1 MMSKNFLKLVFIGL
15 AFFLG
20 NTTIKANDAPVPAGV
35 RHDYLDLNAFGLK
48 GDNTDESAKLQE
60 AIDKATKEGL
70 TITGKGVFNLG
81 GKTLEAKLPLKMEGK
96 KRGEFVIRNGNY
108 ILASSD
114 IYLNQVSFNDFKT
127 AAFYYPPN
135 TAPGKEI
142 IMEVVDCDFINDHAA
157 IYSRGESYNTILKNS
172 RITGSSF
179 INSNYA
185 AIYLKFNYRD
195 LLMEKNVFEGV
206 SNNGKKLVAL
216 VIIGVDSTG
225 GGDGLKFCNNT
236 IRNIVHPGTD
246 INYTVLAM
254 GDHILASGNLYENIT
269 DVAFYARGDNS
280 TVIQNTIINNDA
292 QSTHAIIAKKAR
304 PSGTINISENIIR
317 GKFSTAI
324 YIDSRFKTANID
336 DNEINLDNPD
346 DSSNYNAVRILGHER
361 HEKLNING
369 NSIKM
374 NVSGKRS
381 VCIRINGLYF
391 DSVNI
396 ENNKELQ
403 SNGGILLTGKNDA
416 INELNVNNNNMKAG
430 GPSPVRARNLSFRN
444 NQMNF
449 ELEGRNGFRV
459 EGTKGLRKEN
469 NRVKD

>member
-1 MMSKNFLKLVFIGL
+1 MSKNFLKLVFIGL

-179 INSNYA
+179 INSNMQP
-185 AIYLKFNYRD
+185 F
-195 LLMEKNVFEGV
+195 
-206 SNNGKKLVAL
+206 
-216 VIIGVDSTG
+216 T
-225 GGDGLKFCNNT
+225 
-236 IRNIVHPGTD
+236 
-246 INYTVLAM
+246 
-254 GDHILASGNLYENIT
+254 
-269 DVAFYARGDNS
+269 
-280 TVIQNTIINNDA
+280 
-292 QSTHAIIAKKAR
+292 
-304 PSGTINISENIIR
+304 
-317 GKFSTAI
+317 
-324 YIDSRFKTANID
+324 
-336 DNEINLDNPD
+336 
-346 DSSNYNAVRILGHER
+346 
-361 HEKLNING
+361 
-369 NSIKM
+369 
-374 NVSGKRS
+374 
-381 VCIRINGLYF
+381 
-391 DSVNI
+391 
-396 ENNKELQ
+396 
-403 SNGGILLTGKNDA
+403 
-416 INELNVNNNNMKAG
+416 
-430 GPSPVRARNLSFRN
+430 
-444 NQMNF
+444 
-449 ELEGRNGFRV
+449 
-459 EGTKGLRKEN
+459 
-469 NRVKD
+469 